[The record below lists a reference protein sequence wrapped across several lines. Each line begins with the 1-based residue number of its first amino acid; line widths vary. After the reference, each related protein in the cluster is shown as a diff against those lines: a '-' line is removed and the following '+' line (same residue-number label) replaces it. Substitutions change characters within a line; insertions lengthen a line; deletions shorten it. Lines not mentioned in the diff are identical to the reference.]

1 MQCFQ
6 DTDIQE
12 ESLIS
17 LLIWF
22 SYVEQTG
29 LNSKP
34 HHTGFFFFFFIPK
47 HVLIEEKKKNVWSQ
61 LCTRMEGLDNGG
73 TGFCHSTKDACF
85 RRTNLTWNSKLVET
99 QKITNETWLEF
110 SGWTMS
116 NLTRLLAI
124 NFIFIYKNSNVV
136 NIF

>member
-1 MQCFQ
+1 MFSGYWYTGREPYFTS
-6 DTDIQE
+6 DLIQLRRTNGFE
-12 ESLIS
+12 FKASP
-17 LLIWF
+17 
-22 SYVEQTG
+22 YR
-29 LNSKP
+29 
-34 HHTGFFFFFFIPK
+34 GFFFFFFIPK

>member
-1 MQCFQ
+1 MFSGYWYTGREPYFTS
-6 DTDIQE
+6 DLIQ
-12 ESLIS
+12 LRR
-17 LLIWF
+17 
-22 SYVEQTG
+22 T
-29 LNSKP
+29 N
-34 HHTGFFFFFFIPK
+34 GFEFKASPYRVFFFFFIPK